1 MGLCCTVGGNYLF
14 SCDFNFPKSSFS
26 LVLHQAVQFHAV
38 KTDGIAK
45 KKNMENFKR
54 NKQFSGFMVCIF
66 AELLSAASCI
76 SSVLSK
82 ATILLHSKIHA
93 KVYILGILMKE
104 GCTVEGIN

>member
-26 LVLHQAVQFHAV
+26 LVLHQAVQFCAV
-38 KTDGIAK
+38 KTDGIA

-54 NKQFSGFMVCIF
+54 NKQFSGFMVCTL
-66 AELLSAASCI
+66 AELLSVASCI

-93 KVYILGILMKE
+93 KVYILGILMRE
-104 GCTVEGIN
+104 DCTVEGIN